1 MVAPPSAPP
10 ARRAIRLDDTLRRH
24 RCEVARYA
32 LRAGRPLNLD
42 AITLILAAKQFESN
56 AERRP
61 FTRWTRRGLV
71 GFLWGTASE
80 WATRHGVALPES
92 TAETL
97 WTYLGFLDEQD
108 QFASG
113 SAPLAELRAELEDHA
128 GLTSAGH
135 RSRPAGPVATL
146 CRLRRGG

>member
-10 ARRAIRLDDTLRRH
+10 RRVIRLDATLRHH

-32 LRAGRPLNLD
+32 LRTGRPLNLD
-42 AITLILAAKQFESN
+42 AITLILAAKQFESV

-80 WATRHGVALPES
+80 WATRHGVELPES

-97 WTYLGFLDEQD
+97 WTYLGFLDEQG
-108 QFASG
+108 QLASG
-113 SAPLAELRAELEDHA
+113 SAPLAELRGELEDHA
-128 GLTSAGH
+128 GLTPAG
-135 RSRPAGPVATL
+135 RRNRPAGPAAQL
-146 CRLRRGG
+146 CRLRRGS